1 VTTEAPAK
9 SPLGLFARSRVAR
22 RIVVLFI
29 LCALLPVLGL
39 AIVASTQVTR
49 ELRAASQQR
58 LRQAAKSAGM
68 DLIERLR
75 TLETDMRLVASTLS
89 AEPAGQQLAMFG
101 PFRTRLTERFDS
113 MAILSDG
120 EQPRPLFGTAAPHP
134 ALTPREVEQLRS
146 GRSVIT
152 FTVGPDHMSRIFM
165 LTGSE
170 TDPSRVLVAEIHGAF
185 LWNQQLV
192 PPENELHALGPS
204 QRWLFTSTGHE
215 LPHSVLRQVSSGS
228 TTAAIDWVYEGETY
242 IAGFWSLPLSYDF
255 VQPAWTIVVS
265 QRQADVLAPIERAR
279 VTLVLVAML
288 SLFVAMLLSFSQVRR
303 SLVPLT
309 SLMEGTRRLGRGDFD
324 SQVTVKSG
332 DEFEE
337 LAASF
342 NTMSSQLKRL
352 NVGTLTALARTV
364 DAKSAWT
371 AGHSQRVADTAGKIG
386 QAYGLDTDALD
397 IISRGSLLHDIGKIA
412 VPTAILD
419 KPARLTPEE
428 YDLMKEHP
436 RTGARILEPIPEY
449 DRLIPIVLQHHEWFD
464 GRGYPAG
471 IAGEAISIE
480 ARIVAVADVFDALT
494 SSRPYR
500 RGMEPLDAH
509 RIICDA
515 SGTHFDPQVVEAFR
529 QVFEELRPAQPDDP
543 SDALS
548 MARIA

>member
-1 VTTEAPAK
+1 VTTEPPPR
-9 SPLGLFARSRVAR
+9 SPLGLFARSRVAP

-49 ELRAASQQR
+49 ELRAAGQQR

-75 TLETDMRLVASTLS
+75 GLETDMRLVASMHST
-89 AEPAGQQLAMFG
+89 EPASQQLATFG

-120 EQPRPLFGTAAPHP
+120 DQPRPLFGTAAPRP
-134 ALTPREVEQLRS
+134 ALAPREVEQLRS
-146 GRSVIT
+146 GKSVIT

-165 LTGSE
+165 MTGLG

-185 LWNQQLV
+185 LWTQQLV

-204 QRWLFTSTGHE
+204 QRWLFTSTGQE
-215 LPHSVLRQVSSGS
+215 LPHSVLMQVSSGS
-228 TTAAIDWVYEGETY
+228 TAAIDWVYEGETY
-242 IAGFWSLPLSYDF
+242 IAGYWSLPLSYDF
-255 VQPAWTIVVS
+255 AQPAWTLVVS

-342 NTMSSQLKRL
+342 NTMTSQLKRL

-371 AGHSQRVADTAGKIG
+371 AGHSQRVADTAVKIG
-386 QAYGLDTDALD
+386 KAYGLDANVLD
-397 IISRGSLLHDIGKIA
+397 VISRGSLLHDIGKIA
-412 VPTAILD
+412 VPTSILD
-419 KPARLTPEE
+419 KPSRLTSEE

-480 ARIVAVADVFDALT
+480 ARIVAAADVFDALT

-500 RGMEPLDAH
+500 RGMDPLEAH
-509 RIICDA
+509 RIICAA
-515 SGTHFDPQVVEAFR
+515 SGTQFDPRVVEAFR
-529 QVFEELRPAQPDDP
+529 EVFEELRPAQPDDP
-543 SDALS
+543 SDVLS
-548 MARIA
+548 MARTA